1 MKIMDIIDDKYT
13 KKGTWIKDGV
23 LMCNKE
29 CCGSPV
35 SECSCDSSCKKCNCY
50 NLKENKVVEAIPKST
65 MYGLVIDGEYV
76 AKGSKAD
83 MRKLQKQKGGTVYNA
98 PGKKV
103 GDKAGVV
110 KDTGSPWTSSGKHPE
125 NMNREELQHE
135 IDIFKQYQKA
145 GMSLSPQEIMRMDS
159 LYDYLDIVDENVVKE
174 RYGMRQ
180 GVAQNRE
187 YQDDVKNA
195 NKRMQ
200 NKAQDQ
206 NREINIKN
214 SQAMRRNVRLGK
226 KIATGLPTRLINPQQ
241 AQAPEGQS

>member
-110 KDTGSPWTSSGKHPE
+110 K
-125 NMNREELQHE
+125 
-135 IDIFKQYQKA
+135 
-145 GMSLSPQEIMRMDS
+145 
-159 LYDYLDIVDENVVKE
+159 E

>member
-1 MKIMDIIDDKYT
+1 MDIIDDKYT

-29 CCGSPV
+29 CCGAPV

-103 GDKAGVV
+103 GDKEG
-110 KDTGSPWTSSGKHPE
+110 
-125 NMNREELQHE
+125 
-135 IDIFKQYQKA
+135 
-145 GMSLSPQEIMRMDS
+145 
-159 LYDYLDIVDENVVKE
+159 VVKE

-180 GVAQNRE
+180 GGAQSRDA
-187 YQDDVKNA
+187 QDDAMNM
-195 NKRMQ
+195 NKRA
-200 NKAQDQ
+200 NNRAIDQ
-206 NREINIKN
+206 NREQMIRAA
-214 SQAMRRNVRLGK
+214 SAQRLANK
-226 KIATGLPTRLINPQQ
+226 RARQIPTGLPNRLLNPQQ
-241 AQAPEGQS
+241 PQAPTTGQS